1 VDGLDVGYVPD
12 HVDVEEPRR
21 KVLEWWA
28 GQESN
33 L

>member
-1 VDGLDVGYVPD
+1 VDGLDVGYMPD

-21 KVLEWWA
+21 KALEWWA